1 MEEKLL
7 EVSPGP
13 LTSELF
19 PITVALPVGEASTG
33 ISLKEAS
40 GTRVTPRWIA
50 SFQAII
56 GSFLPQSC

>member
-1 MEEKLL
+1 MVEELRK
-7 EVSPGP
+7 VFPGP

-40 GTRVTPRWIA
+40 GARVIPR
-50 SFQAII
+50 
-56 GSFLPQSC
+56 